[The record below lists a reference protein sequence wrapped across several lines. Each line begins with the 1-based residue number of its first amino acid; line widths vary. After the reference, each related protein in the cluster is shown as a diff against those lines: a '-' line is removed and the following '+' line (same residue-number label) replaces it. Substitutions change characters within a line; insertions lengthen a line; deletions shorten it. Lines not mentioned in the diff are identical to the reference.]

1 MKLKKLK
8 KIYDKINNDDKFPV
22 KYQKTLVS
30 NDKIVGIITNTNQ
43 LILVDIEDK
52 QKHKIKSSEYVENN
66 NDMFYN
72 EYYIDDY
79 IIKNENRTDEEKK
92 YNKENKVGI
101 EFFYNVSKYISN
113 INK

>member
-1 MKLKKLK
+1 M
-8 KIYDKINNDDKFPV
+8 
-22 KYQKTLVS
+22 VS

-79 IIKNENRTDEEKK
+79 IIKNENRTDEREK